1 MRSQLQLSEVTEA
14 LNRGKSYLEVEVDL
28 YDLAELC
35 QKTEGS
41 KLLEYVPVKIVAC
54 FEQFFRDEYKEILYN
69 PKTKK
74 RLKDVETFKNAKF
87 DFDILGAFEDNTI
100 SLSDYLS
107 YLIPCSRLEDINNAL
122 SQLLQIKFLEEISK
136 KKKGKQI
143 LQTVNEV
150 FRLRHVYC
158 HEVPLKD
165 AITKEMASRFISDA
179 CYFLEY
185 SDDTIRNALY
195 SDNRSLME
203 ELEIA
208 KKDFEKTDKELEELL
223 EQIRSNQ
230 NKESLFYNDLS
241 FIDNW
246 KEYREVRAKSESSV
260 NHGESYLPQY
270 YYRSMERAT
279 RTLIK
284 ELREDFKYELRK

>member
-14 LNRGKSYLEVEVDL
+14 LNRGKSYLEVEVDI

-74 RLKDVETFKNAKF
+74 RLKEVETFKNAKF

-107 YLIPCSRLEDINNAL
+107 YIVPCSRLEDVNNAL

-150 FRLRHVYC
+150 FKLRHIYC
-158 HEVPLKD
+158 HEVPFKNT
-165 AITKEMASRFISDA
+165 ITKEMAARFISDA
-179 CYFLEY
+179 CDFLEY

-208 KKDFEKTDKELEELL
+208 KKDFEKTDEELDELL

-284 ELREDFKYELRK
+284 ELREDFKHELRR

>member
-1 MRSQLQLSEVTEA
+1 MRSQLQLSEVIEA

-107 YLIPCSRLEDINNAL
+107 YLVPCSRLEDINNAL

-158 HEVPLKD
+158 HEVPFKD

-179 CYFLEY
+179 CDFLEY

-208 KKDFEKTDKELEELL
+208 KTDFEKTDKELEELL

>member
-74 RLKDVETFKNAKF
+74 RLKEVETFKNAKF
-87 DFDILGAFEDNTI
+87 AFDILDAFEDNTI

-107 YLIPCSRLEDINNAL
+107 YLVPCSRLEDINNAL

-150 FRLRHVYC
+150 FRLRHIYC
-158 HEVPLKD
+158 HEVPFKD
-165 AITKEMASRFISDA
+165 TITKEMASRLISDA
-179 CYFLEY
+179 CDFLEY

-241 FIDNW
+241 FINNW

-284 ELREDFKYELRK
+284 ELREDFKYELRR

>member
-1 MRSQLQLSEVTEA
+1 MRSQLQLSGVTEA

-74 RLKDVETFKNAKF
+74 RLKDVEPFKNAKF
-87 DFDILGAFEDNTI
+87 DFDILGAFEDNTF

-107 YLIPCSRLEDINNAL
+107 YLVPCSRLEDINNAL

-158 HEVPLKD
+158 HEVPFKD

-179 CYFLEY
+179 CDFLEY

>member
-1 MRSQLQLSEVTEA
+1 MKSKLQLSEVMESIT
-14 LNRGKSYLEVEVDL
+14 RGKSYLEVQVDL
-28 YDLAELC
+28 YDLEELC
-35 QKTEGS
+35 QKTDNP

-74 RLKDVETFKNAKF
+74 RLKEVDAFKNAKF
-87 DFDILGAFEDNTI
+87 DFDIIGAFEDNTI
-100 SLSDYLS
+100 TLGDYLS
-107 YLIPCSRLEDINNAL
+107 YLVPCSRLEDINNTL
-122 SQLLQIKFLEEISK
+122 SQLLHIKFFEEISK

-143 LQTVNEV
+143 LQTVDEV
-150 FRLRHVYC
+150 FRLRHIYC
-158 HEVPLKD
+158 HEVPFKD
-165 AITKEMASRFISDA
+165 TITREMASRFISDA
-179 CYFLEY
+179 CDFLEF
-185 SDDTIRNALY
+185 SDDTIRNSLY

-203 ELEIA
+203 EFEIA
-208 KKDFEKTDKELEELL
+208 KRDFEKTDKELEELL
-223 EQIRSNQ
+223 EQIRLNE
-230 NKESLFYNDLS
+230 NKESLFYNDLN
-241 FIDNW
+241 FIDKW

-284 ELREDFKYELRK
+284 ELKDDFKYELRR